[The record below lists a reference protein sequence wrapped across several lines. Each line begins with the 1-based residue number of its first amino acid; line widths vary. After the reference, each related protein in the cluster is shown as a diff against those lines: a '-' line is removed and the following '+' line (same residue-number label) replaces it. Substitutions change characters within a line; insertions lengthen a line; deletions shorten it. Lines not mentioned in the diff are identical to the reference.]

1 MFVCDVVVIA
11 LSGVVH
17 NSANMQN
24 ATFHVVCQG
33 WCGSGSWPTWG
44 HCIPILAHPRTA
56 SSWASNGHIDS
67 GLNQVTQ
74 TLQEFWGVGFLGVWV
89 VVQRHVGSDR
99 FRPNRVRP
107 VPWTGSRPIS
117 GQSPPSPGPLF
128 LGAAFVRDVHKR
140 QVFASMTSQLDL
152 KP

>member
-33 WCGSGSWPTWG
+33 WCGSGSWPTWATAFRFWRIRG
-44 HCIPILAHPRTA
+44 RPVLGPQMATLTLAEPSHANIARIL
-56 SSWASNGHIDS
+56 
-67 GLNQVTQ
+67 
-74 TLQEFWGVGFLGVWV
+74 GVGFLGVWV